1 MFDLSPLP
9 LTEVQ
14 VGGDPSVCTG
24 ERRGS
29 HTDPPDDDGNC
40 NVVLEMFEVYFSAA
54 HILSRKAEIEI
65 VIIRCN
71 LILGY
76 VKYVS
81 GVLEKARQGCVLS
94 PVSQ

>member
-40 NVVLEMFEVYFSAA
+40 NVVLEMLEVYFSAA
-54 HILSRKAEIEI
+54 HILSRKAEID
-65 VIIRCN
+65 VIR
-71 LILGY
+71 LLFG
-76 VKYVS
+76 
-81 GVLEKARQGCVLS
+81 
-94 PVSQ
+94 

>member
-65 VIIRCN
+65 VIMRCN

-81 GVLEKARQGCVLS
+81 GVREKARQGCLLSLVL
-94 PVSQ
+94 